1 MIQFIFQQQQ
11 QQQQSV
17 IGEIVKTLIDYLESL
32 SFSTV

>member
-1 MIQFIFQQQQ
+1 MIQFIFQQ